1 MGFEPTTYSM
11 GSKSSANDFQPLRP
25 PRQVHE
31 LAVALL
37 TKIEADEEVSDLEVR
52 QLAAAVL
59 EAEPVRLAMQVL
71 AAQRPIMRAIEFA
84 RAVLKGTVAEVA
96 NGVEEQ
102 PSQ

>member
-1 MGFEPTTYSM
+1 M

>member
-59 EAEPVRLAMQVL
+59 EAEPVWRHFSGFQL
-71 AAQRPIMRAIEFA
+71 RPKWTSASAI
-84 RAVLKGTVAEVA
+84 
-96 NGVEEQ
+96 
-102 PSQ
+102 